1 MSQPTMTVL
10 TINPQQA
17 AWDATVNTQFQTL
30 REWLEDNPL
39 PIKDEAGSLPTASSW
54 DQSLI
59 FHESSGTWFLKYSDG
74 AAWQTVAISGDFVAT
89 LGQTISD
96 PPTQAEVQTL
106 SDKVDEIIV
115 ALKAGYALPAS

>member
-17 AWDATVNTQFQTL
+17 AWDATVNTMFETF
-30 REWLEDNPL
+30 RAWLEDNPL
-39 PIKDEAGSLPTASSW
+39 PIQDETGGLPAAGSW

-59 FHESSGTWFLKYSDG
+59 FHQSGDVWFLKYSDG
-74 AAWQTVAISGDFVAT
+74 AAWQTVAISGSFVAT
-89 LGQTISD
+89 LGQTITD
-96 PPTQAEVQTL
+96 PPTQLDVQLL